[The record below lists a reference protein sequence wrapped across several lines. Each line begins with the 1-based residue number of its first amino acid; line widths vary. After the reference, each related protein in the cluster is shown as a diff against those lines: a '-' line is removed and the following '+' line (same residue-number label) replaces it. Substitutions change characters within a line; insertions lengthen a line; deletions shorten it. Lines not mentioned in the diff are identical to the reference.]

1 MRMGECPVR
10 HGRKPPAARSEA
22 GFTLLEA
29 IVAIAVLLAAL
40 VPLYTLISS
49 VSRSAF
55 RVDEANRRAE
65 IETDALNIMSTIN
78 PMDQPSGSLDLG
90 PYAIRWSAQTLIDPV
105 DGSGYPTGISAFR
118 IGLFNAKVDVA
129 TPDGR
134 ILVSFPLR
142 MIGYKHVR
150 DSLFH

>member
-1 MRMGECPVR
+1 MLRR
-10 HGRKPPAARSEA
+10 LTSATARSQA

-29 IVAIAVLLAAL
+29 IVAIVVMLAAV
-40 VPLYTLISS
+40 VPLYVLVSS
-49 VSRSAF
+49 ISRSAF

-65 IETDALNIMSTIN
+65 FETDALNIMSTVN
-78 PMDQPSGSLDLG
+78 PLDKPAGTIDLG
-90 PYAIRWSAQTLIDPV
+90 PYAVRWLAQTLIEPI
-105 DGSGYPTGISAFR
+105 DGSSYPTGMSAFR
-118 IGLFNAKVDVA
+118 IGLYNAKVDVV

-150 DSLFH
+150 NAQFH

>member
-1 MRMGECPVR
+1 MMIR
-10 HGRKPPAARSEA
+10 GRQARGRAPA

-29 IVAIAVLLAAL
+29 IVAIVVLAAAL
-40 VPLYTLISS
+40 VPIYTLVSNL
-49 VSRSAF
+49 SRSAF

-78 PMDQPSGSLDLG
+78 PMADPSGSLDLG
-90 PYAIRWSAQTLIDPV
+90 PYAVRWTTQPIAGPL
-105 DGSGYPTGISAFR
+105 DGSGYPSGVSAFR
-118 IGLFNAKVDVA
+118 IGLYQANVEVQEPGGKLL
-129 TPDGR
+129 T
-134 ILVSFPLR
+134 SFPLR